1 MKKLALLAI
10 VISSALAASARADAP
25 ATPADAAAGGLRFSI
40 TVTKFENHSGY
51 SGSQFNL
58 SDTWGEMLTDSLM
71 QTGKFI
77 VLGEADMRQAAM
89 QEQDFAAGG
98 RTAGGDKTPVKGNMT
113 PAQLLVKGV
122 ITNFQT
128 ASPSAA
134 CASAA
139 GETRPRSTRRST
151 SWTRRRVRWWPRRR
165 SWAP

>member
-1 MKKLALLAI
+1 
-10 VISSALAASARADAP
+10 
-25 ATPADAAAGGLRFSI
+25 I
-40 TVTKFENHSGY
+40 TVTKFENHAGY
-51 SGSQFNL
+51 SGAQFNL

-128 ASPSAA
+128 
-134 CASAA
+134 
-139 GETRPRSTRRST
+139 T
-151 SWTRRRVRWWPRRR
+151 SGQHGGIGLYGVHVGGGGDT
-165 SWAP
+165 A